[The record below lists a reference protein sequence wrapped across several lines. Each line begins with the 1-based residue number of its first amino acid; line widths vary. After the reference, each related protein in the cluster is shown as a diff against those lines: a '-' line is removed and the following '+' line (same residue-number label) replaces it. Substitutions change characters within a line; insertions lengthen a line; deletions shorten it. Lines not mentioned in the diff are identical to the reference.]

1 MNMATTISAIP
12 ASVVISRIGY
22 VHYKKLIREK
32 RIELVR
38 TARFPYEALV
48 KNSSILQ
55 SLLDLD
61 QECPPCR
68 NAGN

>member
-1 MNMATTISAIP
+1 MENTIS

-22 VHYKKLIREK
+22 ASYLKLVKRK

-48 KNSSILQ
+48 KDTPILQ
-55 SLLDLD
+55 LHLGRD
-61 QECPPCR
+61 QV
-68 NAGN
+68 

>member
-1 MNMATTISAIP
+1 MKTIQ
-12 ASVVISRIGY
+12 IGTSDF
-22 VHYKKLIREK
+22 KKLIKGK

-55 SLLDLD
+55 SLLDQD
-61 QECPPCR
+61 QECPPCY

>member
-1 MNMATTISAIP
+1 MATTISVIP

-22 VHYKKLIREK
+22 VYYKRLIKGK

-55 SLLDLD
+55 SLLDQD
-61 QECPPCR
+61 QECPPCY